1 MKIPVYRVIDEMIR
15 YNGGAPNLIQH
26 ALKVYAFAK
35 AIGEEEGLSE
45 ETQEILETAAV
56 LHDIGIRE
64 SERKYGD
71 ADGVHQQ
78 VEGPP
83 IAEEILQRLGAAP
96 ALIERVCYLIA
107 HHHTYSG
114 VEGMDYRILIEA
126 DFLVN
131 VYETPSMQASASE
144 ILKKNFETAS
154 GARYFKAQFLSGSG
168 C

>member
-1 MKIPVYRVIDEMIR
+1 M
-15 YNGGAPNLIQH
+15 
-26 ALKVYAFAK
+26 
-35 AIGEEEGLSE
+35 
-45 ETQEILETAAV
+45 
-56 LHDIGIRE
+56 
-64 SERKYGD
+64 
-71 ADGVHQQ
+71 
-78 VEGPP
+78 
-83 IAEEILQRLGAAP
+83 
-96 ALIERVCYLIA
+96 IERVCYLIA